1 MIKTQIQLPDSLY
14 RQLKNLAADREW
26 SLAETLRRSAE
37 MFLATQAAS
46 TGKPIGGWKV
56 PAARHGGAFL
66 SQESEWTELAHG
78 E

>member
-1 MIKTQIQLPDSLY
+1 MIKTQIQLPDTLH
-14 RQLKNLAADREW
+14 RQLKNLASEREW

-37 MFLATQAAS
+37 MFLATQAAA
-46 TGKPIGGWKV
+46 GKRDGGWKI

-66 SQESEWTELAHG
+66 SPESDWTELAHG